1 MAKDL
6 WDRQD
11 AHGRICWA
19 NSRLTVIN
27 ANNSFVEHFNAGDSF
42 IKSEIERRGI
52 NVEYGLKLVEV
63 NKVIF

>member
-1 MAKDL
+1 MTKDL

-11 AHGRICWA
+11 AHARLCLA
-19 NSRLTVIN
+19 NSRFTVIN
-27 ANNSFVEHFNAGDSF
+27 ANNSFIEHFNGGDSF

-63 NKVIF
+63 KKV